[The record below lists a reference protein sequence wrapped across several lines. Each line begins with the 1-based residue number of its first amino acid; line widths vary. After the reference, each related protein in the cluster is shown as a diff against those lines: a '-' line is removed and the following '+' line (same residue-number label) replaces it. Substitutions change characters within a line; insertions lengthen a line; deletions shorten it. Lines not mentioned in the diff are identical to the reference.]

1 MNMTLEDRIQTALD
15 EIRPL
20 LQQDGGDVR
29 FARMRD
35 NGVLELIWLGTC
47 KTCPMSQMT
56 LRAGVERKLMK
67 EVPEIRRVE
76 AVASES

>member
-1 MNMTLEDRIQTALD
+1 MTLDERIQSSLD

-20 LQQDGGDVR
+20 LQKDGGDVR
-29 FARMRD
+29 VARMRD

-76 AVASES
+76 AVMPEN

>member
-1 MNMTLEDRIQTALD
+1 MTLDERIQSSLD

-20 LQQDGGDVR
+20 LQKDGGDVR
-29 FARMRD
+29 VARMRD

-76 AVASES
+76 AVTPEN